1 MNEIER
7 FYEKLNKSN
16 YDCNSYDDLISEL
29 KKISSY
35 LYEIQ
40 DNDSLRIS
48 ELERQGFA
56 ISKSFEIVGDNN
68 KGTINGLGCQIE
80 GVRNFEDGS
89 TEPYYWPDVRDLTD
103 EDFIYFEE
111 RYKSCEN
118 LYAKTEYGLL
128 TYFGSRTSYS
138 KHIDFKISLFKELFD
153 LSLYYKD
160 RLLDSLNN
168 VDMSYLLNFD
178 ASYLFCFLDSFK
190 KAFLIAYNN
199 KLESELSLII
209 KSIAE
214 IYNDWDAENTRI
226 QSVMIALSRLTST
239 YFKSFKN
246 KIEFEKVLIKNKQ
259 VAEVLQK
266 NNIWAAIDLM
276 NIEIAKKIKGDVNSF
291 IEYKAELYLKLSE
304 DDYNRENIGA
314 VTHTE
319 TALRLYQQTR
329 NQKKISEVEKRYSD
343 IRGKFKLA
351 LIRQDFPKEQTD
363 DILQKIRD
371 VVSKSNP
378 EDIVYN
384 LIITP
389 WIQPFENIKEEALNA
404 ASKHPFLDML
414 TGARLDKYGN
424 RIANYHTEEER
435 ELFNFWN
442 SYNYNFQYGSYVF
455 YHFFIEAYKSGKIN
469 FNIIESY
476 LETTWLNEPII
487 RTYNGENVE
496 VFPIKLIKPGIKK
509 IFEELEASYHNEN
522 HEFDN
527 VIITDTLVLKI
538 ETLLRYYC
546 EKIGIPTFKTWEKGN
561 DKIVMEKVLD
571 EILYDIKH
579 TDTNFTGFD
588 EEDRI
593 LIKFVLTEKSG
604 LNLRNLVAHGLLDY
618 EEYNFPDIV
627 VILSIILKI
636 SKYDFTKMIKVY
648 G

>member
-1 MNEIER
+1 
-7 FYEKLNKSN
+7 
-16 YDCNSYDDLISEL
+16 
-29 KKISSY
+29 
-35 LYEIQ
+35 
-40 DNDSLRIS
+40 
-48 ELERQGFA
+48 
-56 ISKSFEIVGDNN
+56 
-68 KGTINGLGCQIE
+68 CQIE

-276 NIEIAKKIKGDVNSF
+276 NVNIEIDKKIKGDVNSF

-363 DILQKIRD
+363 DILQ
-371 VVSKSNP
+371 
-378 EDIVYN
+378 
-384 LIITP
+384 
-389 WIQPFENIKEEALNA
+389 
-404 ASKHPFLDML
+404 
-414 TGARLDKYGN
+414 
-424 RIANYHTEEER
+424 
-435 ELFNFWN
+435 
-442 SYNYNFQYGSYVF
+442 
-455 YHFFIEAYKSGKIN
+455 
-469 FNIIESY
+469 
-476 LETTWLNEPII
+476 
-487 RTYNGENVE
+487 
-496 VFPIKLIKPGIKK
+496 
-509 IFEELEASYHNEN
+509 
-522 HEFDN
+522 
-527 VIITDTLVLKI
+527 
-538 ETLLRYYC
+538 
-546 EKIGIPTFKTWEKGN
+546 
-561 DKIVMEKVLD
+561 
-571 EILYDIKH
+571 
-579 TDTNFTGFD
+579 
-588 EEDRI
+588 
-593 LIKFVLTEKSG
+593 
-604 LNLRNLVAHGLLDY
+604 
-618 EEYNFPDIV
+618 
-627 VILSIILKI
+627 
-636 SKYDFTKMIKVY
+636 
-648 G
+648 